1 MKELKM
7 EIAKIKYNLRWLDL
21 VLLDFPLDYITQKLN
36 YFDSNLTTFLC
47 WQIVTFWL
55 ILYIIP
61 KQISKLIIKLSPE
74 SKVRKFLSSCH
85 VLNGILISCLLMLK
99 PFVKMQFGYLQLISF
114 VIVWLMVFGLYMLLC
129 PQEKDQD

>member
-7 EIAKIKYNLRWLDL
+7 EIAKIEYNLRWLDL
-21 VLLDFPLDYITQKLN
+21 ALLGPLDYIEQKLN
-36 YFDSNLTTFLC
+36 YLDSNLTIFLC

-114 VIVWLMVFGLYMLLC
+114 VIVWLLMFGLYMLLC

>member
-21 VLLDFPLDYITQKLN
+21 VLLDFHLDYITQKLN